1 MAQGRNILQVNQY
14 AYSYTENINS
24 LRNRIVEVAN
34 MELAS
39 PSTSQAS
46 RDEINSLVEGS
57 HAAADSG
64 IHQLAEGVQLAIDL
78 LG

>member
-1 MAQGRNILQVNQY
+1 MLIL
-14 AYSYTENINS
+14 T
-24 LRNRIVEVAN
+24 LRILTLFV
-34 MELAS
+34 
-39 PSTSQAS
+39 T